1 MLIDTNQIISLS
13 DLRFRL
19 GRMLAKVEEGNVL
32 LVANKGDIKAAFVPM
47 TFLEQNAGNSE
58 EMRMKAK
65 ALQQAFAADMAGKK
79 TVWNS
84 TALIRTLRNKRVA
97 KMKVLAK

>member
-19 GRMLAKVEEGNVL
+19 GRMLAEVEEGDVL

-65 ALQQAFAADMAGKK
+65 ALQHGFAADMAGKK

-84 TALIRTLRNKRVA
+84 TAFIRTQRNKRVA
-97 KMKVLAK
+97 KMNELIK